1 MPLDAALVHNALSR
15 MQSEGFAI
23 KTCASQVRIGSMK
36 LKQNKVWN
44 WVGFCVLV
52 GTIAGCGHREFTQ
65 GEYDDV
71 EEARLL
77 DDKFN
82 ESDAKLLIEDMITSM
97 AEHPIFVDVK
107 LPPVVQ
113 VEGIR
118 NKTSEHIDTKSLTDS
133 LRTSLIKSGRVRFSN
148 KEDREVVNDEIDYQN
163 TSGRV
168 RKGSRT
174 ARGAAIGADYVLTG
188 DLISNVQQVGSRKL
202 VYYRLT
208 LNLTNL
214 TTGLIDWADEKPI
227 RKRFKK
233 RSVGF

>member
-1 MPLDAALVHNALSR
+1 MES
-15 MQSEGFAI
+15 SFCAI
-23 KTCASQVRIGSMK
+23 KTGENRGRIVVMFAIDKDFKSFFG
-36 LKQNKVWN
+36 QFF
-44 WVGFCVLV
+44 GVLFLGV
-52 GTIAGCGHREFTQ
+52 FVVGCGHREFTK

-77 DDKFN
+77 NDKFN

-133 LRTSLIKSGRVRFSN
+133 LRTALIKSGRVRFAN
-148 KEDREVVNDEIDYQN
+148 KEDRDTVNEEIDYQN

-168 RKGSRT
+168 RQGSRT

-188 DLISNVQQVGSRKL
+188 DLVSNVQEVGSRKL
-202 VYYRLT
+202 VYYKLN